1 MIYKTISNNTKQRS
15 RIFEY
20 FVYWRNAFSECELNN
35 LEIMCNDL
43 EIVRA
48 KTIGAKNQKESENY
62 RKSDVSF
69 IEKNCETS
77 WVFDKFNEIITKIND
92 EYYCF
97 DLNGYEHIQY
107 TVYDSSDNGKY
118 DWHMDTYMGL
128 LDDVTNQMRK
138 LSIVMLLNNPVK
150 DFSGGEFELNI
161 NNEQKPLVPEMNKG
175 TIIAFPSF
183 LLHRVKPV
191 YLGVRKSIV
200 IWVEGPRFL

>member
-1 MIYKTISNNTKQRS
+1 
-15 RIFEY
+15 
-20 FVYWRNAFSECELNN
+20 
-35 LEIMCNDL
+35 
-43 EIVRA
+43 
-48 KTIGAKNQKESENY
+48 
-62 RKSDVSF
+62 
-69 IEKNCETS
+69 
-77 WVFDKFNEIITKIND
+77 
-92 EYYCF
+92 
-97 DLNGYEHIQY
+97 
-107 TVYDSSDNGKY
+107 
-118 DWHMDTYMGL
+118 MDTYMGL